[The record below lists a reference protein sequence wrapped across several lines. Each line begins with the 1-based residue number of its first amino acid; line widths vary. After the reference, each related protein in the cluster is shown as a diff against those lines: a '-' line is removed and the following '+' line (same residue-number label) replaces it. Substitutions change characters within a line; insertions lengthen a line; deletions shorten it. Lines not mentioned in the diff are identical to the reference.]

1 MSTMIILSMYISRLS
16 EQMIIF
22 NISEFDFL
30 LIIDKFTTGSSI
42 RPQKK
47 NPYTLELIWR
57 KTNKIICGPLVS
69 IGKKYDKSSAQ
80 VILKCLYKEE

>member
-1 MSTMIILSMYISRLS
+1 MSTMIILSMHMSRLS

-42 RPQKK
+42 RLQKK
-47 NPYTLELIWR
+47 NPYNLELIWR
-57 KTNKIICGPLVS
+57 KTSKIICGPLVS

-80 VILKCLYKEE
+80 VILKFLYKEE